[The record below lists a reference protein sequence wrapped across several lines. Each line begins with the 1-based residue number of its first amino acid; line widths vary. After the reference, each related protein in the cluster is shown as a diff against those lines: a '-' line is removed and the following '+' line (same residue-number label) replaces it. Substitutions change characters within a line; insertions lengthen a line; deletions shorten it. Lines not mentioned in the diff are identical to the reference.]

1 MVSWK
6 TPAVPHTATIASAQE
21 GPSGPITFTPISVE
35 LDASVAFACALNRQ
49 SEGLD
54 IPPTAISNLSCTD
67 DSAPPYSGDHLECQ
81 LLAELWW
88 LAEHAQD
95 TPAST
100 LPTSS
105 PSPTRKAK
113 SRQADPFG
121 QGIHVV
127 GRLAANPAP
136 ANQAGMRMRQP
147 REKFRLIET
156 PEDPGSQFADALNRL
171 AEGIDIARAG
181 EPPRPGRRP
190 VFTPIEV
197 AAELESDTAYALNR
211 ASEGLAV
218 QSPSSDNFAASETD
232 RRAARVTAAPAAPT
246 IDAASQIEPEQSIS
260 PFEHPFAELPPDDH
274 PHRYTTLGHAI
285 RLTCE
290 AAYAWMDVLAG
301 PTRVEM
307 TSR

>member
-6 TPAVPHTATIASAQE
+6 TAPVPRTATIAKAQQA
-21 GPSGPITFTPISVE
+21 PSGPITFTPISVE
-35 LDASVAFACALNRQ
+35 LDASVAFAYALNRQ

-54 IPPTAISNLSCTD
+54 ILPTTISNLSCTD
-67 DSAPPYSGDHLECQ
+67 DAAPPHSGDHLECQ

-95 TPAST
+95 APAST
-100 LPTSS
+100 PPMSS

-113 SRQADPFG
+113 SRRADPFG
-121 QGIHVV
+121 QAIHVV
-127 GRLAANPAP
+127 GHLAAKPVPAD
-136 ANQAGMRMRQP
+136 QASMRMRQP

-171 AEGIDIARAG
+171 AEGIDIAPAG
-181 EPPRPGRRP
+181 EPARPGRRP
-190 VFTPIEV
+190 AFTLIEL
-197 AAELESDTAYALNR
+197 ASELESDTAYALNR

-218 QSPSSDNFAASETD
+218 ESPSADDLAASETD
-232 RRAARVTAAPAAPT
+232 RRVDRVAAAPAAPT
-246 IDAASQIEPEQSIS
+246 INAVSQIEPEESIS

-274 PHRYTTLGHAI
+274 PQRDTTLGHAI

-301 PTRVEM
+301 PARVKM